1 MWRKK
6 ILDRICPD
14 NVDGA
19 HDSNPLIDMRSD
31 ILGRP
36 TQEMIE
42 AMTRA
47 AKKPYTYGFREDPI
61 TTKLEKL
68 AADILAKEDALFLP
82 TDTMANLIAASIH
95 CSPGQE
101 IVAEARSHL
110 FTLEGGNIAAFS
122 GIMAKPINGEMGM
135 MDLGELE
142 LAINPGTEQRPK
154 TGLVWI
160 ENTHNIAGGT
170 VLSCDQMAAVEKV
183 AHRLNIPVHLDGAR
197 IFNAAVFLRIPVS
210 ELTCYADSVSIN
222 LNKGLCAPLGAI
234 LAGKKEF
241 IKEAE
246 RIRVMLGGGWRP
258 TGILAA
264 AGIVALEK
272 MVDRLAEDHKI
283 AKKIAQGIE
292 TCPGVFV
299 DFKTVQTNLIFV
311 QIKHSSISIEEFV
324 SRLKAQNILVNVV
337 GPNRLRI
344 AVHREIDAGKAKRVI
359 HAFQQICKSE

>member
-1 MWRKK
+1 M
-6 ILDRICPD
+6 
-14 NVDGA
+14 
-19 HDSNPLIDMRSD
+19 DSNPLIDLRTD
-31 ILGRP
+31 FLGRP

-42 AMTRA
+42 AMTKA
-47 AKKPYTYGFREDPI
+47 AENPFTYGFREDPV

-68 AADILAKEDALFLP
+68 ATDILAKEDALFLP
-82 TDTMANLIAASIH
+82 TATMANLIAASIH
-95 CSPGQE
+95 CAPGQE
-101 IVAEARSHL
+101 IIGEAKSHI
-110 FTLEGGNIAAFS
+110 FTLEGGGIAVFS
-122 GIMAKPINGEMGM
+122 GIMAKPISGKMGM
-135 MDLGELE
+135 MDLKELE
-142 LAINPGTEQRPK
+142 LAINAGTEQRPK

-160 ENTHNIAGGT
+160 ENTHNTAGGT
-170 VLSCDQMAAVEKV
+170 VLSCDQMLSVQKV
-183 AHRLNIPVHLDGAR
+183 ACSFNIPVHLDGAR
-197 IFNAAVFLRIPVS
+197 VFNAAVFLERPVS
-210 ELTCYADSVSIN
+210 ELTCYADSVAVS

-241 IKEAE
+241 IKEAG

-311 QIKHSSISIEEFV
+311 QIKLSSISVEEFV
-324 SRLKAQNILVNVV
+324 SRLKVQNILVNVV

-344 AVHREIDAGKAKRVI
+344 AVHREIDADKAVKVI
-359 HAFQQICKSE
+359 RAFHHISENE